1 MVTAEQKIANKF
13 NNIIAQLV
21 QDDPSSPWGR
31 FLSVSP
37 TYRYFYRRG
46 SKDRYFW
53 TTQTVQHN
61 GKPRYVSGIYKY
73 LKTFNALKLTQRH
86 HHAKRADAKA
96 RALELY
102 NKSCK
107 P

>member
-1 MVTAEQKIANKF
+1 MVTAEQKIVNEAIDIF
-13 NNIIAQLV
+13 NRLA
-21 QDDPSSPWGR
+21 QDDPSWGR

-37 TYRYFYRRG
+37 SYRYFHRRG

-61 GKPRYVSGIYKY
+61 GKSRYVSGIYKY
-73 LKTFNALKLTQRH
+73 LKTPNALKLTQRH